1 MLELAV
7 LMPLIV
13 ARKLANVCS
22 ERQKTARQV
31 LGLDLQNRDMDA
43 AEAIDKIGETYHQAY
58 MFTGGNGFNKPRAD
72 LTCPS

>member
-13 ARKLANVCS
+13 ARKLANECS

-31 LGLDLQNRDMDA
+31 IGLDLQNMDA